1 MKSHEPILIDSMEVL
16 MSQAQVRGAGLLLGC
31 PGESSCL
38 DILYKEQ
45 MSHVFYLEVPL

>member
-38 DILYKEQ
+38 DSMVHMLIKI
-45 MSHVFYLEVPL
+45 